1 MFVSLPFRHP
11 GGDALKNL
19 FSLLQDIKNP
29 GYQKHLVE
37 GVGLKT
43 NETLSLRCN
52 LQKRPEDVRFGGD
65 IREYISDK
73 LSTVSIRAPDAEA
86 VRSLPNF
93 HATDSFLLKTE
104 TKYIRVYE
112 SSNNEEFNQIISS
125 LDRHMTVCVN
135 WSGHINDNGSS
146 RDAYG
151 QHFVQLRN
159 LYDS

>member
-1 MFVSLPFRHP
+1 MPATACNLNFPNVSP
-11 GGDALKNL
+11 
-19 FSLLQDIKNP
+19 DIKNP
-29 GYQKHLVE
+29 GYQKHLIE

-52 LQKRPEDVRFGGD
+52 LQKRPEEVKFGTD

-73 LSTVSIRAPDAEA
+73 LSTVSIRAPSAEMIA
-86 VRSLPNF
+86 CLPSF
-93 HATDSFLLKTE
+93 HSTGSFLMKTE

-112 SSNNEEFNQIISS
+112 STNNEEFNQIIST

-135 WSGHINDNGSS
+135 WSALINDNGSS
-146 RDAYG
+146 RKAYG

-159 LYDS
+159 LYDA